1 MTVYNLLMN
10 YYDETLVKI
19 EELIKEN
26 KKDEAIHIIDE
37 ELKQAYIPKDFNEK
51 LLEYKK
57 DLNTASRKEL
67 SDEEIVEYLKGNHE
81 QQLFAVA
88 YLDKK
93 NLRDYLDV
101 CENYLTSNG
110 FINAKALLVESLVRQ
125 EINEEIKM
133 NKEGLEISFIPK
145 YVWPIEISE
154 GFESGIK
161 YLTEY
166 YLKEP
171 SKLEI
176 AKSLLYKE
184 AMLELPINLEESEG
198 VIKAM
203 NIIKYIDEAFNK

>member
-1 MTVYNLLMN
+1 MTLYNLVMN
-10 YYDETLVKI
+10 YYDETLLKI
-19 EELIKEN
+19 EELLKDN

-57 DLNTASRKEL
+57 ELKTTSRKEL
-67 SDEEIVEYLKGNHE
+67 SDEELIEYLKGNNE

-93 NLRDYLDV
+93 NLRDYIDV
-101 CENYLTSNG
+101 CEDYLTSDG
-110 FINAKALLVESLVRQ
+110 YINAKVLLVDSLVRQ

-133 NKEGLEISFIPK
+133 NKEGLEITFIPK

-161 YLTEY
+161 YLIEY

-184 AMLELPINLEESEG
+184 AILELPINLEESEG
-198 VIKAM
+198 IIKAK
-203 NIIKYIDEAFNK
+203 NIIKYVDDAFNK

>member
-1 MTVYNLLMN
+1 MPVYNLIMN
-10 YYDETLVKI
+10 YYDETLKKI
-19 EELIKEN
+19 EDLIKDN
-26 KKDEAIHIIDE
+26 NINEAIHIIDE
-37 ELKQAYIPKDFNEK
+37 ELKQAYIPKEFNEK
-51 LLEYKK
+51 LLEYQKELK
-57 DLNTASRKEL
+57 ITKRKEL
-67 SDEEIVEYLKGNHE
+67 SDEEIIEYLNGNNE

-93 NLRDYLDV
+93 NLRNYLDV
-101 CENYLTSNG
+101 CEEYLCGNG
-110 FINAKALLVESLVRQ
+110 YINAKVLLVDSLVRQ

-133 NKEGLEISFIPK
+133 NKDGLEITFIPK

-161 YLTEY
+161 YLTDY

-184 AMLELPINLEESEG
+184 AILELPINLEESEG
-198 VIKAM
+198 IIKAM
-203 NIIKYIDEAFNK
+203 NIIKYVDDAFNN